1 MHCHLE
7 INGGSLM
14 LADCFPEHGM
24 GHQPSHSF
32 TMTVVVP
39 SDVDSWWKRAVE
51 AGCEVTMPLEK
62 QFWGDRYG
70 ALRDP
75 FGVNWAFNEPAA
87 TPA

>member
-1 MHCHLE
+1 
-7 INGGSLM
+7 
-14 LADCFPEHGM
+14 M

-39 SDVDSWWKRAVE
+39 SDVDTWWKRAVA
-51 AGCEVTMPLEK
+51 AGCEVTMPLER

-70 ALRDP
+70 TLRDP

-87 TPA
+87 PPA